1 MSKKHSQ
8 MSKARRGSSPTM
20 ILLRDKL
27 KVLSVAFV
35 GGAIV
40 IWLFILSCIKQQSFA
55 LNKQLEKWKVNYHL
69 TDEQVSQLS
78 VIELSFHGN
87 GNPFTDFS
95 THTVEETFKHHQ
107 YMSTLMSREDRARFL
122 ADLEKTPRSY

>member
-8 MSKARRGSSPTM
+8 ISKARRGFSPAV
-20 ILLRDKL
+20 ILLGDKL

-55 LNKQLEKWKVNYHL
+55 LNKQLEKWKVSYHL
-69 TDEQVSQLS
+69 TDEQMSQLRA
-78 VIELSFHGN
+78 IELSFHGN
-87 GNPFTDFS
+87 GNPFSDFAI
-95 THTVEETFKHHQ
+95 HTAEETFKHHQ
-107 YMSTLMSREDRARFL
+107 YMSTLMSPEDGARFL
-122 ADLEKTPRSY
+122 ADLKKTPRSY